1 MPNFLKNYDDLI
13 DLIKIDSNNS
23 MDKPPAKIP
32 DVFKKTSKI
41 EEFVYTK
48 ERKVTDSMTPEQESI
63 VQNLTNSE
71 DIKDF
76 YASTEECLKRIATLT
91 VPSIE
96 SIEHLR
102 FDLPFEEELKTK
114 KLAIFDLD
122 ETLVRAETRKPK
134 KGRVQI
140 HIKLPNGELAKV
152 NKYNI
157 R

>member
-1 MPNFLKNYDDLI
+1 
-13 DLIKIDSNNS
+13 
-23 MDKPPAKIP
+23 
-32 DVFKKTSKI
+32 
-41 EEFVYTK
+41 
-48 ERKVTDSMTPEQESI
+48 
-63 VQNLTNSE
+63 
-71 DIKDF
+71 
-76 YASTEECLKRIATLT
+76 LT